1 MNYYETM
8 YIINSSLE
16 GDEIQHIKKDV
27 LDYMISEGA
36 DIYSKS
42 DWGRTRL
49 AYDIEKQRYGNY
61 IILRFSS
68 KPELIKTLNE
78 KFGLMDA
85 VLSHLCIVLDKE
97 PERIDE
103 ETKAH
108 DEKVYEKPQTSD
120 GKTEKKE
127 NVKEKADKKE
137 EVAKEKTEEV
147 AEEKADK
154 KEKVAK
160 EKTEEVAEEESEEA
174 GEEKAAEEENVA
186 EKDEK
191 DEIEEEVKEVLEEKE
206 EPA

>member
-127 NVKEKADKKE
+127 NVEEKADKKE

-147 AEEKADK
+147 AEE
-154 KEKVAK
+154 
-160 EKTEEVAEEESEEA
+160 VAEEESEEAEEA

>member
-127 NVKEKADKKE
+127 NVEEKADKKE
-137 EVAKEKTEEV
+137 E
-147 AEEKADK
+147 
-154 KEKVAK
+154 VAK

-191 DEIEEEVKEVLEEKE
+191 DEIKEEVKEVLEEKE

>member
-127 NVKEKADKKE
+127 NVEEKADKKE
-137 EVAKEKTEEV
+137 E
-147 AEEKADK
+147 
-154 KEKVAK
+154 VAK

>member
-137 EVAKEKTEEV
+137 
-147 AEEKADK
+147 
-154 KEKVAK
+154 KVAK

>member
-16 GDEIQHIKKDV
+16 GDEIQHIKKDI
-27 LDYMISEGA
+27 LDYMEAEGA

-61 IILRFSS
+61 IILRYSS
-68 KPELIKTLNE
+68 KPELIKNLNE

-85 VLSHLCIVLDKE
+85 VLSHLCIILDKE

-108 DEKVYEKPQTSD
+108 DEKVVAKPQSTD
-120 GKTEKKE
+120 EKTEKE
-127 NVKEKADKKE
+127 TKADKKE
-137 EVAKEKTEEV
+137 EVAAVKTEEV
-147 AEEKADK
+147 
-154 KEKVAK
+154 
-160 EKTEEVAEEESEEA
+160 SEEA
-174 GEEKAAEEENVA
+174 AEKEASEEEKSSDEENSSDEEIVV

-191 DEIEEEVKEVLEEKE
+191 NEEEEIEDVLEENE